1 LGAQDEIWMMN
12 HKNLQLYLEKHGQ
25 VNVPT
30 NDSEL
35 GRWVSA
41 QRDSFS
47 QKLPKMTP
55 ERVTKLNK
63 LGFKWKIIERWREE
77 ECTPIKQNVIKHG
90 WGNWKSMRISTK
102 TKKINPETC
111 RKCEERSPGIV

>member
-1 LGAQDEIWMMN
+1 MMN